1 MEQTYD
7 TEMKK
12 FWPTKRLKGGA
23 ATPRGREMA
32 GTLEARVDATLRD
45 LGGNLDAVT
54 DYLLRAVPLIRD
66 YVEDVSE
73 EPSGMDRKGHLDSFV
88 QVTATSSKNAILQKY
103 MQEFDNGVYAEQ
115 GDTHIIQQTTTSVRR
130 RKDLRQTYDPT
141 DWVCK
146 NCDASTYFEAAMA
159 MMVCQ
164 GCGLTRPHLEFGD
177 MSFNER
183 ANTEVISHCCYK
195 RLNHFVRF
203 G

>member
-1 MEQTYD
+1 
-7 TEMKK
+7 
-12 FWPTKRLKGGA
+12 
-23 ATPRGREMA
+23 MA

-66 YVEDVSE
+66 YVEDVTD
-73 EPSGMDRKGHLDSFV
+73 EPLDRKGHLDSFV
-88 QVTATSSKNAILQKY
+88 QVTATSSKHAILQRY
-103 MQEFDNGVYAEQ
+103 VQEFDHGTYAERS
-115 GDTHIIQQTTTSVRR
+115 DAPIVQQTTTSVRR
-130 RKDLRQTYDPT
+130 RKDLRQKYDPT

-146 NCDASTYFEAAMA
+146 NCDASTVFDAAGA
-159 MMVCQ
+159 MMVCPE
-164 GCGLTRPHLEFGD
+164 CGLTRPFLEFSD

-195 RLNHFVRF
+195 RLNHFVGF